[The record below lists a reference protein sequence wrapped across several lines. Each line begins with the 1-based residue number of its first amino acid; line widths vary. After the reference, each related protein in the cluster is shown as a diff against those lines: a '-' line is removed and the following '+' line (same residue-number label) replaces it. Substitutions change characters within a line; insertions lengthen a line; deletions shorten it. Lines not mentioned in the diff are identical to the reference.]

1 MILQPNNEGIQQ
13 LVDLWGAIEAYQ
25 FLASKHGIDDIFQDN
40 GGKLLQL
47 LLITG
52 LQNLPE
58 REGNDARDADG
69 NEYELKT
76 VNILKTK
83 SFSTNHHLNPTI
95 IKKYRSVDWVFATY
109 EGIGLQAIYHLQ
121 SGDLEYY
128 FKIWEEKW
136 HNDGGKDINNPK
148 IPVKFVEKNGR
159 LVWQK

>member
-1 MILQPNNEGIQQ
+1 
-13 LVDLWGAIEAYQ
+13 LVDLWSAIEAYQ
-25 FLASKHGIDDIFQDN
+25 FLASQYGIDDIFQDN

-83 SFSTNHHLNPTI
+83 SFSTNHHLNPTLI
-95 IKKYRSVDWVFATY
+95 NKYRSVDWVFAIY
-109 EGIGLQAIYHLQ
+109 EGIGLQEIYHLRA
-121 SGDLEYY
+121 SDLESY
-128 FKIWEEKW
+128 FTTWEQKW
-136 HNDGGKDINNPK
+136 YNDGGRDINNPK
-148 IPVKFVEKNGR
+148 IPVKFVREKGR